1 MEQDFHIY
9 HYFCVTPNYLLY
21 LGSLLFINVS
31 MIVKLSLCVQEELLT
46 SLGSTP
52 VVILSKNDRIRS
64 QDQKEYFDTD

>member
-9 HYFCVTPNYLLY
+9 HYFCVAPNYL
-21 LGSLLFINVS
+21 GSQLFINVS